1 MSDGENLQVGQAGQ
15 VGRQVGHRVVVQV
28 EFLQQETPGQA
39 RREVCEAILGKVKSL
54 KTGLEALQ
62 GVGQAVDAVAGER
75 EEVEIREVEGSSQ
88 ARDFPKTQ
96 CNMGGTLLPELMT
109 GSLVIGYDI

>member
-1 MSDGENLQVGQAGQ
+1 MSDGEDRQVGQAGQ

-54 KTGLEALQ
+54 KTGLEAFQ

-75 EEVEIREVEGSSQ
+75 EEVEIREVEEAGGQVHHLVSDQNEGGGDGSGDDC
-88 ARDFPKTQ
+88 R
-96 CNMGGTLLPELMT
+96 
-109 GSLVIGYDI
+109 

>member
-1 MSDGENLQVGQAGQ
+1 MSDGEDRQVGQAGQ

-54 KTGLEALQ
+54 KT
-62 GVGQAVDAVAGER
+62 
-75 EEVEIREVEGSSQ
+75 
-88 ARDFPKTQ
+88 
-96 CNMGGTLLPELMT
+96 
-109 GSLVIGYDI
+109 

>member
-54 KTGLEALQ
+54 KT
-62 GVGQAVDAVAGER
+62 
-75 EEVEIREVEGSSQ
+75 
-88 ARDFPKTQ
+88 
-96 CNMGGTLLPELMT
+96 
-109 GSLVIGYDI
+109 

>member
-1 MSDGENLQVGQAGQ
+1 MSDGEDRQVGQAGQ

-28 EFLQQETPGQA
+28 ELLQQETPGQA

-54 KTGLEALQ
+54 KTGLESLQ

-75 EEVEIREVEGSSQ
+75 EEVEIREVEEAGGQVHHLVGDQDDGGS
-88 ARDFPKTQ
+88 D
-96 CNMGGTLLPELMT
+96 
-109 GSLVIGYDI
+109 GSDDDCR